1 MKLGFILKT
10 TNSGDGEAFSIN
22 KEEIW
27 ARYATEVRSYIKELH
42 NFDGTSKT
50 VILVRF
56 HGSDGYMISI
66 IKARPEGSGRENDN
80 TAAWIHFPAKIKIS
94 EDETYNII
102 QLVTNELS
110 ARKGINRTILEE
122 VFSKEYE
129 VKNALLTAT
138 EFIRSPKEGRIGYRY
153 YGGKG
158 SNFQL
163 KELLGDSIAQ
173 AVYNKY
179 KGVFFIDRLSEI
191 TMDYKEIQA
200 DIYEICMIEPP
211 QDIKYNFTPYIGSI
225 RFTAPIEITKNAL
238 VPIVLKKNGY
248 ADVKKEIS
256 VSNPNISIEP
266 KEYRRCI
273 QKAWFHAYDCENNE
287 SLTSKISIKV
297 DGQYFNNGV
306 LYVTENLDNHHD
318 VEIQCNGYEPYKNN
332 IIIQDGIRIGL
343 KAEEYE
349 KTFILP
355 KQDGNGLDAHA
366 TVIIKTKKNSQ
377 SMPLKGYTVEGDK
390 FLCYNNNIG
399 LKIKWFFIGFISLF
413 VIGAL
418 YQGYVAIDEF
428 FDGHK
433 LQLGWPIIVEKHIE
447 TTTNEGEIT
456 LESETEQPQAINLD
470 DKAIEYLNNN
480 SVWVKDSLDNYK
492 ITEGLFEAMNELNL
506 NLLTNKKYATL
517 QDQCDNFSSIVNA
530 ANMCLDEKIDVQ
542 TLIGGHYISD
552 PSDKK
557 ITVSR
562 YIKWLQ
568 DAPNRVVQENYTTE
582 ESKTTNKPQNNSNK
596 DSSTNSTSSNKPD
609 RTGAKVK

>member
-22 KEEIW
+22 KEESW
-27 ARYATEVRSYIKELH
+27 AKYATEVRSYIKELH

-66 IKARPEGSGRENDN
+66 IKARPDGSGRENDN

-94 EDETYNII
+94 AKEVCSII
-102 QLVTNELS
+102 QLVVEELS
-110 ARKGINRTILEE
+110 ARKSINRLRLEE
-122 VFSKEYE
+122 AFNKQYDSK
-129 VKNALLTAT
+129 NTLFTAV
-138 EFIRSPKEGRIGYRY
+138 EFITSNKDGNIGYRY
-153 YGGKG
+153 FGERCDY
-158 SNFQL
+158 QL
-163 KELLGDSIAQ
+163 YEYLGDSIGQ
-173 AVYNKY
+173 IGY
-179 KGVFFIDRLSEI
+179 KGYKGIFFIDHSSGITIDKQEI
-191 TMDYKEIQA
+191 RTPIKK
-200 DIYEICMIEPP
+200 ICTLNIPNVNNGF
-211 QDIKYNFTPYIGSI
+211 KVYIGNKPFSS
-225 RFTAPIEITKNAL
+225 PIEIPEDAK
-238 VPIVLKKNGY
+238 VSVVLKKNGY
-248 ADVKKEIS
+248 ADIEKEIS
-256 VSNPNISIEP
+256 VSNPNINIEP
-266 KEYRRCI
+266 KEYRRFI
-273 QKAWFHAYDCENNE
+273 QKAWFHAYDCENKE
-287 SLTSKISIKV
+287 LLTSKISIKV

-318 VEIQCNGYEPYKNN
+318 VEVQCNGYEPYKNN
-332 IIIQDGIRIGL
+332 IIIQDDIRIGL

-349 KTFILP
+349 KTFILS
-355 KQDGNGLDAHA
+355 KQEGDGLDADA
-366 TVIIKTKKNSQ
+366 KVIFKTKKNSKL
-377 SMPLKGYTVEGDK
+377 MPLKGYNVEGDY
-390 FLCYNNNIG
+390 LHYDNNIG

-418 YQGYVAIDEF
+418 YQSYVAIDEF

-447 TTTNEGEIT
+447 TITDEGEIT
-456 LESETEQPQAINLD
+456 PEPETEQPQATNLD

-480 SVWVKDSLDNYK
+480 SVWAKDSLDNYK
-492 ITEGLFEAMNELNL
+492 ITEGLFEAMNGLDL

-517 QDQCDNFSSIVNA
+517 QDQCDKFRSIVNA

-542 TLIGGHYISD
+542 TLIKGGHYISD

-568 DAPNRVVQENYTTE
+568 DAPKRVVQENYTTE
-582 ESKTTNKPQNNSNK
+582 KSKITNKPQNNSNK
-596 DSSTNSTSSNKPD
+596 ASSTKSTSSNKPN
-609 RTGAKVK
+609 RNGAKVE